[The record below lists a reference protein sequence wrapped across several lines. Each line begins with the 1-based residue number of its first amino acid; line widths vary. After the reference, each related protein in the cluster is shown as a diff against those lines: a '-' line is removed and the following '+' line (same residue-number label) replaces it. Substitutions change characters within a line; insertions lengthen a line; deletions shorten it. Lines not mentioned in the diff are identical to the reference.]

1 MSNSIPL
8 YTILQFVTTFGVS
21 RSAVYREIRDGG
33 LKAVKVG
40 RRTMIRATDADAW
53 LRRLE
58 AFKPKQAA

>member
-1 MSNSIPL
+1 MSKPT
-8 YTILQFVTTFGVS
+8 YTIAEFVLTFGVS
-21 RSAVYREIRDGG
+21 RSAVYREIRDGH

-58 AFKPKQAA
+58 SFKPKQAA

>member
-1 MSNSIPL
+1 MGKPTYSIAD
-8 YTILQFVTTFGVS
+8 FVATFSVS
-21 RSAVYREIRDGG
+21 RSAVYREIRDGR

-58 AFKPKQAA
+58 SFKPKQAA